1 MSIPNN
7 KDVEEAQTWGRSLI
21 LNGLLIVILVSFTSL
36 DLTEMLIILSVAIAM
51 IWGGICMCRFSG
63 DAFSHISDAKKK
75 INHD

>member
-51 IWGGICMCRFSG
+51 IWGGICIYRFSG
-63 DAFSHISDAKKK
+63 EAFSHISDAKKK